1 MRILLISPMLPG
13 IGGVSVSSHRLLL
26 NLKKDGFNAQAFNI
40 RFREMAH
47 NTPAYLFLRFLI
59 IPFYIIFNHK
69 FDIIHCHVPGVL
81 RKLYISLFKPFYHGA
96 KLIFTIHGDA
106 FPLVTNRFAQKALE
120 KADKIICVKPGDSE
134 NLPSQL
140 KSKSVDIPAFI
151 LPRIIDETYIP
162 QSILSFCKKS
172 KEESLLIFNGAAI
185 VSEKYNDL
193 YGFCDM
199 LDAFDLLEHR
209 GEYKLLM
216 VQNGVPNNQESETL
230 MKRVKLRIKSKPNI
244 KFVEGE
250 EFELCPLFRYA
261 KLYVRPTKTDGDSL
275 SIREALAMGCNVVA
289 SNVVCRP
296 KGVIVYNDRAQLAD
310 TIEYAMNQKAIHYPT
325 KDYYQD
331 IKEVYTQI

>member
-1 MRILLISPMLPG
+1 M
-13 IGGVSVSSHRLLL
+13 
-26 NLKKDGFNAQAFNI
+26 
-40 RFREMAH
+40 
-47 NTPAYLFLRFLI
+47 
-59 IPFYIIFNHK
+59 
-69 FDIIHCHVPGVL
+69 
-81 RKLYISLFKPFYHGA
+81 
-96 KLIFTIHGDA
+96 
-106 FPLVTNRFAQKALE
+106 
-120 KADKIICVKPGDSE
+120 
-134 NLPSQL
+134 
-140 KSKSVDIPAFI
+140 
-151 LPRIIDETYIP
+151 
-162 QSILSFCKKS
+162 
-172 KEESLLIFNGAAI
+172 IFNGAAI

-209 GEYKLLM
+209 GGYKLLM
-216 VQNGVPNNQESETL
+216 VQNGVPNNKESEAL

-325 KDYYQD
+325 KDYYQE